1 MGASSEIGTCAT
13 SKAFWTSSGW
23 NSQALRDAR
32 LTASLLHQL
41 ANGSHQLVDPLK
53 HVNGNTNR
61 SPLVSDAA
69 HQRLPNPPGRI
80 SGKLVPT
87 TVLELIHRL
96 HQANV
101 SFLDQVD
108 KFQPPIDEFLSDRH
122 HQAKVCLH
130 ELMLR
135 G

>member
-1 MGASSEIGTCAT
+1 MTFSSRKPRVFKTAAVRCFRSLLITT
-13 SKAFWTSSGW
+13 SV
-23 NSQALRDAR
+23 
-32 LTASLLHQL
+32 LHQL

-101 SFLDQVD
+101 SFLDQID
-108 KFQPPIDEFLSDRH
+108 KFQPPIDE
-122 HQAKVCLH
+122 
-130 ELMLR
+130 
-135 G
+135 